1 MNIKYSVRPLDKNN
15 MVTESIFETKSLIE
29 ALKKVEE
36 QSFEAST
43 KYIIVSHNKE
53 IDDGNI
59 TIQAKT
65 I

>member
-15 MVTESIFETKSLIE
+15 MVTASIFETKSLIE

-36 QSFEAST
+36 QKFEAST
-43 KYIIVSHNKE
+43 KCIVVSHDKE
-53 IDDGNI
+53 IGSGTIN
-59 TIQAKT
+59 IQAKT